1 MDETLIHCNDTLD
14 KPSDV
19 VLQVKLST
27 GENVQVYFFIIGWN

>member
-1 MDETLIHCNDTLD
+1 MDETLIHCNDTFD

-27 GENVQVYFFIIGWN
+27 GESVKVIF